1 MSAQA
6 TTAATMERD
15 LRVKKRA
22 GERADER
29 IEERIEDRGNE
40 GANERADER
49 IVEVVAREGGRLRSF
64 IRRRVADAADVE
76 DVLQDVL
83 YELVRA
89 NRMLV
94 PIDFVT
100 GWLFTVARNRIT
112 DLFRKQRPE
121 NWTDAGGVD
130 EMGEPRLLEEI
141 LPSPEG
147 GPDAIAARWA
157 LLREMERAID
167 ALPEEQ
173 RAVFVAHEF
182 DGMSFNEIAEETGVN
197 VNTLLSRKRLA
208 VKALRRRLTRVH
220 DEFLRN

>member
-6 TTAATMERD
+6 TVTAMMEQ
-15 LRVKKRA
+15 
-22 GERADER
+22 DER
-29 IEERIEDRGNE
+29 IED
-40 GANERADER
+40 
-49 IVEVVAREGGRLRSF
+49 VVAREGGRLRSF

-83 YELVRA
+83 FELVRA

-94 PIDFVT
+94 PIEFVT
-100 GWLFTVARNRIT
+100 GWLFRVARNRIT

-121 NWTDAGGVD
+121 SWVDAGGVD
-130 EMGEPRLLEEI
+130 ETGEPRLIEEI
-141 LPSPEG
+141 LPSPED
-147 GPDAIAARWA
+147 GPLALAMRRA
-157 LLREMERAID
+157 LLEELDRAIG
-167 ALPEEQ
+167 ALPAER
-173 RAVFVAHEF
+173 RAVFVAHEI
-182 DGMSFNEIAEETGVN
+182 DGLSFKEIAEETGVN

>member
-6 TTAATMERD
+6 IVTAMMEQ
-15 LRVKKRA
+15 
-22 GERADER
+22 DER
-29 IEERIEDRGNE
+29 IED
-40 GANERADER
+40 
-49 IVEVVAREGGRLRSF
+49 VVAREGGRLRSF

-94 PIDFVT
+94 PIEFVT

-121 NWTDAGGVD
+121 SWTEVGGVD

-147 GPDAIAARWA
+147 GPEAIAVRWA
-157 LLREMERAID
+157 LLREMEGAID
-167 ALPEEQ
+167 ALPAEQ
-173 RAVFVAHEF
+173 RAVFVSHEIE
-182 DGMSFNEIAEETGVN
+182 GLSFKEIAEETGVN

-208 VKALRRRLTRVH
+208 VIALRRRLTRVH
-220 DEFLRN
+220 NEYLRS

>member
-6 TTAATMERD
+6 TVTAMIEQDDRVNERGN
-15 LRVKKRA
+15 A
-22 GERADER
+22 Q
-29 IEERIEDRGNE
+29 IED
-40 GANERADER
+40 
-49 IVEVVAREGGRLRSF
+49 VVAREGGRLRSF

-76 DVLQDVL
+76 DVLQDVFF
-83 YELVRA
+83 ELVRA

-112 DLFRKQRPE
+112 DLFRKQKPA

-147 GPDAIAARWA
+147 GPEAIAARWA
-157 LLREMERAID
+157 LLREMDRAID
-167 ALPEEQ
+167 ALPNEQ
-173 RAVFVAHEF
+173 REVFVAHEF
-182 DGMSFNEIAEETGVN
+182 DGLSFKEIAEETGVN

-208 VKALRRRLTRVH
+208 VKALRRRLQRVH
-220 DEFLRN
+220 EEFLRN